1 MGKKKPNSKRRQEET
16 KVPPSMRDWLSAA
29 MEDYKKTEPRDQSIK
44 ESKEMKAL
52 HFCFSWDERLWGIL
66 DQNFWSSIIIQTN

>member
-29 MEDYKKTEPRDQSIK
+29 MEDYKKTGQEI
-44 ESKEMKAL
+44 KAL
-52 HFCFSWDERLWGIL
+52 KKVKK
-66 DQNFWSSIIIQTN
+66 